1 MGFEV
6 ERFLGEVDS
15 SLLCA
20 FCNGVVEEPVAG
32 KCGHLFCRACLE
44 KALSKRREECP
55 VCELDISSVVE
66 AKAPSEELVE
76 KLGELSLQ
84 CKHHKDGCEA
94 VVGYHALPAHMMRE
108 CKFRLVA
115 CEHKGCSEV
124 VSHADLEA
132 HMEQCNHRLVECKVC
147 KTCLPRK
154 DMSAHQAIKRC
165 FEELNK
171 RRMVRSARRL
181 SSELREHRVEL
192 IHQRHATEQAERALV
207 RKHYFPEG
215 SSRQRT
221 RAMSAGPI
229 LMRSSVQARVGSAVV
244 IPHYSR
250 MLKSATIESCHDC
263 TNKFTHGRRP
273 SAHRHSHVNVS
284 TPLVY
289 IVGQGYFHDTY
300 TCILLRLS
308 VIGGGGGCL
317 AQPNPKEEP
326 SVLPPSKLKG
336 W

>member
-6 ERFLGEVDS
+6 ERFQGEVDP

-32 KCGHLFCRACLE
+32 KCGHVFCRACLE
-44 KALSKRREECP
+44 KALSKQQEECP
-55 VCELDISSVVE
+55 ECEVDISSVE
-66 AKAPSEELVE
+66 AKEPSEELVE
-76 KLGELSLQ
+76 KLGGLSLQ

-94 VVGYHALPAHMMRE
+94 VVGYHTLPAHMIRE
-108 CKFRLVA
+108 CKFRPVP

-124 VSHADLEA
+124 VPHAELEE

-181 SSELREHRVEL
+181 SSELKEHRVEL
-192 IHQRHATEQAERALV
+192 TQQRHLTEQTERALI
-207 RKHYFPEG
+207 RRHYFPEG
-215 SSRQRT
+215 SSRHQ

-229 LMRSSVQARVGSAVV
+229 LMRSSVQARVGSAIVV
-244 IPHYSR
+244 PHFSR
-250 MLKSATIESCHDC
+250 MLKSAAIESCHDC
-263 TNKFTHGRRP
+263 TDRFTHGRRP
-273 SAHRHSHVNVS
+273 SARRHSHVNVS
-284 TPLVY
+284 LIIRTL
-289 IVGQGYFHDTY
+289 F
-300 TCILLRLS
+300 
-308 VIGGGGGCL
+308 
-317 AQPNPKEEP
+317 A
-326 SVLPPSKLKG
+326 
-336 W
+336 